1 MADSRGTSRT
11 GSAPVGRVQL
21 PAAACVTGQARTLDL
36 QHHNININTNTTNTM
51 DALMTPPDHARCR
64 ELAHPDIVN
73 FSVSV

>member
-1 MADSRGTSRT
+1 M
-11 GSAPVGRVQL
+11 
-21 PAAACVTGQARTLDL
+21 
-36 QHHNININTNTTNTM
+36 QHHNININTNNNM